1 MKKDFKTGTGQKL
14 WQKAKKLI
22 PGGNQL
28 LSKRAEMFLPDQ
40 WPAYYSKAKG
50 AYIWDLDGKRY
61 LDMSIMGVG
70 SCILG
75 YADPDVSAAVKK
87 AVDNGSMSTLNA
99 SEEVELAELL
109 TRIHPWADMVRY
121 ARTGGEAMA
130 IAERIARAH
139 TGKDI
144 IAFCGYHGW
153 HDWYLAT
160 NLARKD
166 GLKDHLLAGL
176 LPAGVP
182 KGLRGTILPF
192 HYNNIG
198 ELEAIVRK
206 AGKNLAAI
214 VMEPIHTIEP
224 KDNFLQ
230 KVRRIVEKTG
240 AVLIFDEITVGWKL
254 TYGGSHLLYGVNP
267 DIAVFS
273 KAMSNG
279 HPMAAIIGRRSVM
292 EAAQG
297 SFISST
303 YWTERVGPVAALATL
318 KKMERLGVAKHLNE
332 AGKKVRAG
340 WTALAAKHGLSITL
354 GGVVPISSFSFQYGK
369 DSQALKTLFVQE
381 MLDRRFL
388 ATNLFFASCAHT
400 DAHIKAYLR
409 AVDGAFAVLKKA
421 IDTDTIQKRLKGP
434 IAHTGFARLN

>member
-1 MKKDFKTGTGQKL
+1 MKKDFRKGAGQKL
-14 WQKAKKLI
+14 YQKARKLI
-22 PGGNQL
+22 PGGTQL
-28 LSKRAEMFLPDQ
+28 LSKRPEMFLPEQ
-40 WPAYYSKAKG
+40 WPAYYSRAKG
-50 AYIWDLDGKRY
+50 CEVWDLDGRKY
-61 LDMSIMGVG
+61 IDMSIMGVG

-75 YADPDVSAAVKK
+75 YADADVNKAVKK
-87 AVDNGSMSTLNA
+87 AVDNGTMSTLNA
-99 SEEVELAELL
+99 PEEVELAELL
-109 TRIHPWADMVRY
+109 CKVHPWADMVRY

-166 GLKDHLLAGL
+166 ELKEHLLAGL

-192 HYNNIG
+192 HYNKTE
-198 ELEAIVRK
+198 ELEAIVK
-206 AGKNLAAI
+206 KSGKNLAAI
-214 VMEPIHTIEP
+214 IMEPIHNIEP
-224 KDNFLQ
+224 EDNFLQ
-230 KVRRIVEKTG
+230 NVRRIADETG

-254 TYGGSHLLYGVNP
+254 AYGGAHLLYGVSP

-279 HPMAAIIGRRSVM
+279 YPMAAIIGRRAVM
-292 EAAQG
+292 EAAQD

-303 YWTERVGPVAALATL
+303 YWTERIGPVAALATL
-318 KKMERLGVAKHLNE
+318 KKMKKIGVAKHLLALGN
-332 AGKKVRAG
+332 KVRAG
-340 WTALAAKHGLSITL
+340 WTTLAAKHGLLITL
-354 GGVVPISSFSFQYGK
+354 GGVIPISSFAFQYGK

-381 MLDRRFL
+381 MLDRGFL
-388 ATNLFFASCAHT
+388 ATNMFFASCAHT
-400 DAHIKAYLR
+400 DAHIKKYLR
-409 AVDGAFAVLKKA
+409 AVDESFTAIADAIRTKTIHKKL
-421 IDTDTIQKRLKGP
+421 RGP
-434 IAHTGFARLN
+434 EAHTGFARLN

>member
-1 MKKDFKTGTGQKL
+1 MKKKVTTGTGQKL
-14 WQKAKKLI
+14 WREAKKLI

-28 LSKRAEMFLPDQ
+28 LSKRAEMFLPEQ

-50 AYIWDLDGKRY
+50 CEIWDLDGKKY
-61 LDMSIMGVG
+61 IDMSIIGVG
-70 SCILG
+70 SCMLG
-75 YADPDVSAAVKK
+75 YADAEVNKAVKK

-99 SEEVELAELL
+99 PEEVELAKLL
-109 TRIHPWADMVRY
+109 CKIHPWSEMVRY

-139 TGKDI
+139 TGRDI

-160 NLARKD
+160 NLGNKD
-166 GLKDHLLAGL
+166 GLKEHLLAGL

-192 HYNNIG
+192 HYNKIE
-198 ELEAIVRK
+198 ELEAIVSES
-206 AGKNLAAI
+206 GKNLAAI
-214 VMEPIHTIEP
+214 IMEPIHNIEP
-224 KDNFLQ
+224 KNNFLE
-230 KVRRIVEKTG
+230 KVRKIASDTG

-254 TYGGSHLLYGVNP
+254 AYGGAHLLYGVNP

-279 HPMAAIIGRRSVM
+279 YPMAAVIGRKGIMQS
-292 EAAQG
+292 AQQ

-303 YWTERVGPVAALATL
+303 YWTERLGPVAALATIRKM
-318 KKMERLGVAKHLNE
+318 KKVNVSKHLNI
-332 AGKKVRAG
+332 AGMAVRTG
-340 WTALAAKHGLSITL
+340 WMKLAQKHNLRISL
-354 GGVVPISSFSFQYGK
+354 GGVIPISSFTFQYGK

-381 MLDRRFL
+381 MLDRGFL
-388 ATNLFFASCAHT
+388 ATNMFFASYAHKT
-400 DAHIKAYLR
+400 IHIKKYLC
-409 AVDGAFAVLKKA
+409 AVDEVFATIAEA
-421 IDTDTIQKRLKGP
+421 IRTKTIKERLRGP
-434 IAHTGFARLN
+434 EAHTGFARLN